1 MPRKAGAQL
10 TLEDVVQAAA
20 TVLARD
26 GYDGLTMRAVAA
38 EIGVQAPALYWHV
51 KSKEDLSLLLFDHL
65 IDNLDYGPPTGNW
78 RTDIRRMAQRLRERL
93 VETRDIIRLFPEDYT
108 GPRANRSLELMLGLL
123 RQAGVPAAE
132 ALHAYGAALAFVV
145 GWARFEVTR
154 RAIQKRHP
162 IITPP
167 SPEMQPNLAWAIA
180 AAGMD
185 PAYDEG
191 FSYGVDLLMAGL
203 DQRLSQA
210 SAQTTPN

>member
-1 MPRKAGAQL
+1 M
-10 TLEDVVQAAA
+10 AAA
-20 TVLARD
+20 TVLDRD
-26 GYDGLTMRAVAA
+26 GYDRLTMRAVAA

-65 IDNLDYGPPTGNW
+65 IDNLDYGAPTGDW
-78 RTDIRRMAQRLRERL
+78 RGDIRRMAQRLRARL
-93 VETRDIIRLFPEDYT
+93 VGTRDIIRLFPENYT

-132 ALHAYGAALAFVV
+132 ALHVYGAALAFVV

-162 IITPP
+162 VIAPP
-167 SPEMQPNLAWAIA
+167 LPEMQPNLAWAVA

-191 FSYGVDLLMAGL
+191 FRYGVDLLMAGL
-203 DQRLSQA
+203 EQRLA
-210 SAQTTPN
+210 EVSAQTAPN